1 MDANTSEILIQS
13 GAAMQGFRRKFGVE
27 LSNSQLCEV
36 YVALQFGLPFPDC
49 RNVKGYDLRSVDGTR
64 YQVKCRS
71 AETLNLDLNNFEF
84 DFVVLVNL
92 AENYLPVGMWRLG
105 VEKARALA
113 AERGKFRKFR
123 FTQKAFKNAADA
135 IDISDLRGSL
145 GTAYGL
151 KETCRD
157 AATR

>member
-1 MDANTSEILIQS
+1 
-13 GAAMQGFRRKFGVE
+13 
-27 LSNSQLCEV
+27 
-36 YVALQFGLPFPDC
+36 
-49 RNVKGYDLRSVDGTR
+49 
-64 YQVKCRS
+64 
-71 AETLNLDLNNFEF
+71 
-84 DFVVLVNL
+84 
-92 AENYLPVGMWRLG
+92 MWRLG
-105 VEKARALA
+105 VEKARVLA

-157 AATR
+157 AAT